1 MCSSDVLNRRSSNS
15 TSSSY
20 FWYTF
25 TVKAT
30 YKRRK
35 AVVTGEYASRVHDLT
50 MAGFDNNSSS
60 IIGKCIL
67 LMFLIIIQ
75 VTGQEDCNEAN
86 CPGQLIVRYY
96 KGIGCTPIY
105 ANPNDC
111 CAEAYDC
118 SHLDN
123 LSRDKCYVNG
133 HEYSVGEM
141 LRPEDSNPCDW
152 NCTCTQ
158 YENTAFFQCEK
169 LNDCNSTEEQG
180 CLYRKTHGLCC
191 EGFCDME
198 ETDNTTC
205 NVDGKVYKAGEYFY
219 PNANP
224 KLLCICMEGYAG
236 ENIEPFC
243 QQLNRD
249 PCSALFT
256 VAAAQV
262 HDKLIPLFI
271 QFNYFCPVTFYRYPS
286 PNDSVIS
293 KHDNNISVPVEGN
306 VICQH
311 GNLTLHI
318 GEELSPEQP
327 VEVWSIGTKCVCE
340 VPPYVT
346 CYKPIASPEE
356 DKSQENFYT

>member
-1 MCSSDVLNRRSSNS
+1 MCSSDVLNRRSSNR
-15 TSSSY
+15 TSSCYS
-20 FWYTF
+20 WYTF
-25 TVKAT
+25 TAKAT

-35 AVVTGEYASRVHDLT
+35 AVVTGEYAYGVHDLT
-50 MAGFDNNSSS
+50 MAVFDNNSSS
-60 IIGKCIL
+60 IIGKCVL
-67 LMFLIIIQ
+67 LMFLIIVQ

-86 CPGQLIVRYY
+86 CPGQLIVRHY

-141 LRPEDSNPCDW
+141 LNPEDSNPCDR
-152 NCTCTQ
+152 NCMCTQ
-158 YENTAFFQCEK
+158 FENTAFFQCEQ
-169 LNDCNSTEEQG
+169 LRSCFGIEER
-180 CLYRKTHGLCC
+180 CSYRRIHGLCC
-191 EGFCDME
+191 GFPFCNEEG
-198 ETDNTTC
+198 DNTTC
-205 NVDGKVYKAGEYFY
+205 NVDGKVYKAGEFFY

-224 KLLCICMEGYAG
+224 KLLCLCMEGYTG
-236 ENIEPFC
+236 QNIEPFC

-249 PCSALFT
+249 PCSALFD

-262 HDKLIPLFI
+262 HDKSIPVFFLF
-271 QFNYFCPVTFYRYPS
+271 NHFCPITFYRHPS

-293 KHDNNISVPVEGN
+293 KHDSTTSVPAEGK
-306 VICQH
+306 VMCRH

-318 GEELSPEQP
+318 GEELSNEQP
-327 VEVWSIGTKCVCE
+327 IEIWSAGMKCVCE
-340 VPPYVT
+340 VPPYLT
-346 CYKPIASPEE
+346 CYMTTASSEE
-356 DKSQENFYT
+356 D

>member
-224 KLLCICMEGYAG
+224 KLLCICMEGYA
-236 ENIEPFC
+236 
-243 QQLNRD
+243 
-249 PCSALFT
+249 A
-256 VAAAQV
+256 
-262 HDKLIPLFI
+262 
-271 QFNYFCPVTFYRYPS
+271 S